1 MEPTA
6 NFAAGLAEARKQL
19 AAEGRLSKEDDDAVS
34 TLLAKPVVIRADG
47 TKFRAMYRVH
57 YRTRLLY
64 VKLKRAAGEI
74 VIGNL
79 DWVKLVDWIK
89 EHWVE
94 IVRIIVTVFAFIL

>member
-1 MEPTA
+1 MEPTP
-6 NFAAGLAEARKQL
+6 NFAAGLVEARKQL
-19 AAEGRLSKEDDDAVS
+19 AAEGKLSKEDDAAVS
-34 TLLAKPVVIRADG
+34 TLLAKPTVKRPDG

-64 VKLKRAAGEI
+64 VKLKRASGEI

-79 DWVKLVDWIK
+79 DWTKLVAWIK

-94 IVRIIVTVFAFIL
+94 ILRIILTVIPFIL